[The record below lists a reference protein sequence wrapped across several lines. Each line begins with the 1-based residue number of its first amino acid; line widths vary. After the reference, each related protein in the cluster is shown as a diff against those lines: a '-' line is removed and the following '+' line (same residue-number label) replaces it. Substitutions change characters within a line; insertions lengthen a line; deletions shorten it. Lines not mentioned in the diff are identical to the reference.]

1 METMLIKYIKKRK
14 RNIYATYFSKILSC
28 LVVLKF
34 SSCKDSCVTNATARW
49 KKLFHNWFIKKDQVK
64 NNDLK
69 PTYNTR
75 TEWVGQLSLIQ
86 FFFEICIYCVSKTLI
101 VASCFL
107 QTSLRGKTQT
117 NTSTTHVLHVNK

>member
-86 FFFEICIYCVSKTLI
+86 FFLKFVFI
-101 VASCFL
+101 VL
-107 QTSLRGKTQT
+107 VKL
-117 NTSTTHVLHVNK
+117 